1 MPKAKVRIKKYT
13 PRTVKLP
20 SLLNNLS
27 VPQAMVERFNRDMQD
42 RLLRLRL
49 SDINVKDLASLV
61 FSFAQAW
68 MLTDP
73 LNEADAIRSKIES
86 DVKALQAELLNDP
99 SQLSETAFNLLADL
113 IELSTAVV
121 AQSTRN
127 EYLRACDRLRD
138 EDTVEFVMEFLIAL
152 AKVKLLEVV
161 DESQSPD

>member
-1 MPKAKVRIKKYT
+1 MPKSKVRIKKYT

-121 AQSTRN
+121 AQGTRN

>member
-1 MPKAKVRIKKYT
+1 MPKSKVRIKKYT

>member
-1 MPKAKVRIKKYT
+1 M
-13 PRTVKLP
+13 
-20 SLLNNLS
+20 
-27 VPQAMVERFNRDMQD
+27 
-42 RLLRLRL
+42 
-49 SDINVKDLASLV
+49 
-61 FSFAQAW
+61 
-68 MLTDP
+68 
-73 LNEADAIRSKIES
+73 
-86 DVKALQAELLNDP
+86 QAELLNDP

>member
-1 MPKAKVRIKKYT
+1 MPKSKVRIKKYT

-73 LNEADAIRSKIES
+73 LNEADAI
-86 DVKALQAELLNDP
+86 
-99 SQLSETAFNLLADL
+99 
-113 IELSTAVV
+113 
-121 AQSTRN
+121 
-127 EYLRACDRLRD
+127 
-138 EDTVEFVMEFLIAL
+138 
-152 AKVKLLEVV
+152 
-161 DESQSPD
+161 